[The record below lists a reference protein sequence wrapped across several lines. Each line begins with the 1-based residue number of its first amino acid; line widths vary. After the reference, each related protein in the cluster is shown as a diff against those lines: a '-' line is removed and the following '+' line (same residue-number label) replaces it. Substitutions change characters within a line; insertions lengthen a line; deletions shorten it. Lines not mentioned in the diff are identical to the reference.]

1 MGGVVTGNVK
11 KQEKHGEIG
20 GKKMQEYLANRIII
34 SNFAREYKNS
44 LACRDDSQANTH
56 LFIIDL

>member
-1 MGGVVTGNVK
+1 MTENVK

-20 GKKMQEYLANRIII
+20 GKKMQEFLVNRIII

>member
-1 MGGVVTGNVK
+1 MGK
-11 KQEKHGEIG
+11 KGEKHGEIG
-20 GKKMQEYLANRIII
+20 GKKMHGNLANRIII